1 MGRHII
7 GYEVRKIEAALNW
20 FEAED
25 AKIPDPL
32 AIGLVGYHEGG
43 LLALHTAA
51 LNPRVQSTLVS
62 GYFNERN
69 QVWSEPIYRNIF
81 GQLNHLG
88 DAELA
93 AFIAPRTLIVEHA
106 AIPTISGPPATR
118 PGRRSGAAPAH

>member
-7 GYEVRKIEAALNW
+7 GYEVRKIEAVLNW

-51 LNPRVQSTLVS
+51 LTRAFNRPWSAVISTNAIKCGANPFTATYSANSIIWETLS
-62 GYFNERN
+62 S
-69 QVWSEPIYRNIF
+69 QPSS
-81 GQLNHLG
+81 LH
-88 DAELA
+88 
-93 AFIAPRTLIVEHA
+93 EH
-106 AIPTISGPPATR
+106 
-118 PGRRSGAAPAH
+118 